1 MRGSVSNP
9 QGARTLNKTLE
20 TAETSGHLQL
30 SNRRLKEI
38 RDLIFKHN
46 FRNLTYVNLS
56 RNRLGEIPPEL
67 LDWHCLHTLDVSYN
81 VLKVVPELISELRLL
96 EVIILSNNHLTVLP
110 RQLCEL
116 KFLKILKLSGNR
128 LISLPEEICRL
139 KNCQELDVSVNELTS
154 IPKEIAQMTSLLYL
168 NIRRNNIHALPE
180 EISQLP
186 LTHLDAACNLITT
199 ISVSFQN
206 MTSLQSLL
214 LDNNPLSFP
223 RLPILRKGRVH
234 LFRELEIQAE
244 RAQIK
249 KEVLDDPLMS
259 PLKRSNS
266 TLRAEFLQMKSHS
279 LSMGEAEPGAD
290 EERLEKA
297 AEKLKD
303 RRKASITSVSSNSSV
318 GKVEQK
324 LPSPKKRELIAAPKR
339 QMSSD
344 NIPTR
349 KPKTPPKTVIPKER
363 KRSASSG
370 NFERKSSS
378 ETLLIHQKL
387 SAFPG
392 YKPNVNEKTRT
403 PDSNKRATDSKAPP
417 SDQNVPAKN
426 SAPSV
431 TTKKGFMPTAIK
443 PRSGRMRGSSFN
455 TGADKESQFTM
466 RRKTEKL
473 YEELELM
480 ENLRQSVESR
490 LKTQLGDEVPGALSD
505 GVILCHLANHV
516 RPRSIAMVHVPSP
529 AVPKLNLAKR
539 RRNIDSFLD
548 ACAKIGVP
556 TAHICSAQDILLE
569 KNIAKVSTTVKEL
582 LKFSPNPSHSPKRQV
597 ETPTVRVTASIL
609 GKQHSAV

>member
-1 MRGSVSNP
+1 MRGNVANP

-30 SNRRLKEI
+30 ANRRLKEI

-46 FRNLTYVNLS
+46 LRNLTCVDLS
-56 RNRLGEIPPEL
+56 RNRLSEIPPEL
-67 LDWHCLHTLDVSYN
+67 LDWPCLHTLDISYN
-81 VLKVVPELISELRLL
+81 VLKAIPELISELRLL
-96 EVIILSNNHLTVLP
+96 EIVILSHNQLTVLP
-110 RQLCEL
+110 EQICDLR
-116 KFLKILKLSGNR
+116 FIKILKLSGNR
-128 LISLPEEICRL
+128 LISLPEEICKL

-154 IPKEIAQMTSLLYL
+154 IPKEIVQMSSLLYL

-180 EISQLP
+180 DICQMK

-199 ISVSFQN
+199 IPISFQS
-206 MTSLQSLL
+206 MASLQSLV

-249 KEVLDDPLMS
+249 KEVMDDPRIMS

-266 TLRAEFLQMKSHS
+266 AIRAEFLQMKSHS
-279 LSMGEAEPGAD
+279 LSMGETEPRAE

-297 AEKLKD
+297 TELLKD
-303 RRKASITSVSSNSSV
+303 RRKASVTSISSNNTA
-318 GKVEQK
+318 GTTEKKV
-324 LPSPKKRELIAAPKR
+324 PSPKKRELIAAPKR

-344 NIPTR
+344 NLPTR
-349 KPKTPPKTVIPKER
+349 KPKPPPKTVTPKER

-370 NFERKSSS
+370 NFERKPSS

-392 YKPNVNEKTRT
+392 YKPNVNERT
-403 PDSNKRATDSKAPP
+403 AVSSNKKETESKA
-417 SDQNVPAKN
+417 SSIQNIPAKS
-426 SAPSV
+426 SAP
-431 TTKKGFMPTAIK
+431 TTAKKGYMPTAIK
-443 PRSGRMRGSSFN
+443 PRSGKSRGGSFN
-455 TGADKESQFTM
+455 MGVDKDSQFTM

-480 ENLRQSVESR
+480 ENLRQSVEAR
-490 LKTQLGDEVPGALSD
+490 LKTQLGDEVPAALSD
-505 GVILCHLANHV
+505 GVILCRLANHV

-548 ACAKIGVP
+548 ACSKIGVP
-556 TAHICSAQDILLE
+556 SANICSAQDILLE
-569 KNIAKVSTTVKEL
+569 KNTAKVATTVKEL
-582 LKFSPNPSHSPKRQV
+582 LKFSPNPSQSPKRQA